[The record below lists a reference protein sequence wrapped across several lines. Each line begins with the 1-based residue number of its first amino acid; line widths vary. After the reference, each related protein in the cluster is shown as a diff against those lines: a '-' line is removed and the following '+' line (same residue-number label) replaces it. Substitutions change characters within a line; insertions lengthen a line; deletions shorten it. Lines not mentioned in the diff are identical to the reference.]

1 MGFFFQITG
10 PNGIPLV
17 QEGLGGTSADF
28 DKNAYTLNV
37 GAMGA
42 KLDEQ
47 FQGLLK
53 AINPL
58 DTDIFA
64 ELETY
69 ANSVQSAFGLS
80 KERVDEFKTTIADAA
95 PELAKLGIQDQEIAN
110 NLISIM
116 DGLGGAASVSKEAII
131 ELSAASK
138 LTGQDVGVLTSN
150 FRDVGISVYDVG
162 EQMKTVTEVARSA
175 GVSVKGVSGQVMDNL
190 EKMNLYNF
198 ENGVKGLAKMAAQAE
213 RLGISM
219 ANVFAQ
225 SEKVMD
231 PEGAIDMSAA
241 LQRLGVTS
249 SGLLDPLRAM
259 DMSQNDPE
267 QFQKEMV
274 NLGKEFTRFNEKTGQ
289 MEILP
294 GAKRRMREVAEAVGM
309 TAEEFSKMALKS
321 SDFEMKLKQIKMPSL
336 AVDDDETKEMIAT
349 MAQMKDGVATIQVR
363 DKETGITT
371 EKKVEELTP
380 EDIENL
386 KKANED
392 SSKTI
397 EELAFN
403 QLDVTT
409 QIKNLLS
416 TGEVATKF
424 AKATTPTLS
433 KFYGLVADSKLEL
446 AKASDNIFGS
456 TEDMRTAMGDLTK
469 PIEGIIKGKITGDDK
484 MVNAEIGNLET
495 NIFKTLGEFT
505 GKFKT
510 EVNSVQEKLI
520 ENVKTAY
527 SEPIKFEGKTDSNLN
542 LNLNL
547 KSDVNGMNFS
557 PEQVEKIKLAMLNDP
572 NFANKLNKVLENNL
586 VSASTG
592 GKNQ

>member
-1 MGFFFQITG
+1 MAFFFGNNTG
-10 PNGIPLV
+10 NSSLMDDA
-17 QEGLGGTSADF
+17 LGGTLADF
-28 DKNAYTLNV
+28 DKNAYTLNL
-37 GAMGA
+37 GALKEKIGA
-42 KLDEQ
+42 Q
-47 FQGLLK
+47 FEGLLNS
-53 AINPL
+53 INPL
-58 DTDIFA
+58 DSTIFA
-64 ELETY
+64 DLEGY
-69 ANSVQSAFGLS
+69 ANSVQTAFGLS
-80 KERVDEFKTTIADAA
+80 KERVDEFKTTIANAA
-95 PELAKLGIQDQEIAN
+95 PELAKLGIKDSEIAT
-110 NLISIM
+110 NLVSIM

-131 ELSAASK
+131 ELSAAAK
-138 LTGQDVGVLTSN
+138 LTGGDVGTLASS
-150 FRDVGISVYDVG
+150 FREVGISVYDVG
-162 EQMKTVTEVARSA
+162 EQMKTVAEVARSA
-175 GVSVKGVSGQVMDNL
+175 GVSVKGVSDKVTSNL
-190 EKMNLYNF
+190 EKMNLFNF

-213 RLGISM
+213 RLGINM

-225 SEKVMD
+225 SEKVMN

-267 QFQKEMV
+267 QFQKEIV

-294 GAKRRMREVAEAVGM
+294 GAKRRMKEVAEAVGM
-309 TAEEFSKMALKS
+309 TAGEFSKMALKS

-336 AVDDDETKEMIAT
+336 GIDDDETKEMIAT

-433 KFYGLVADSKLEL
+433 KFYGLVADSKLEI
-446 AKASDNIFGS
+446 AKAADNIFGS

-469 PIEGIIKGKITGDDK
+469 PVEGIIKGKVTGDDN
-484 MVNAEIGNLET
+484 MVKSEIGNLET
-495 NIFKTLGEFT
+495 NILKTFNDFSS
-505 GKFKT
+505 KFST
-510 EVNSVQEKLI
+510 EVNSVQENLI
-520 ENVKTAY
+520 EKVKTAY
-527 SEPIKFEGKTDSNLN
+527 SEPIKIEGKTDSNLN
-542 LNLNL
+542 INVKVTDNGGNLIDDAKL
-547 KSDVNGMNFS
+547 KRSLLD
-557 PEQVEKIKLAMLNDP
+557 DP
-572 NFANKLNKVLENNL
+572 NFISDVKTKISGVA
-586 VSASTG
+586 AP
-592 GKNQ
+592 

>member
-1 MGFFFQITG
+1 MAFFFSKNTG
-10 PNGIPLV
+10 TSSYGSDA
-17 QEGLGGTSADF
+17 LGGTAEDF
-28 DKNAYTLNV
+28 NKNAYTLNV
-37 GAMGA
+37 GAIGK
-42 KLDEQ
+42 KLESQ
-47 FQGLLK
+47 FEGLLS

-58 DTDIFA
+58 DTKIFA

-69 ANSVQSAFGLS
+69 ANSVQTAFGLS

-116 DGLGGAASVSKEAII
+116 DGLGGAASVSKEAIV
-131 ELSAASK
+131 EVSAAAK

-175 GVSVKGVSGQVMDNL
+175 GVSVSKVSGEVMTNL

-213 RLGISM
+213 RLGINM

-225 SEKVMD
+225 SEKVMN

-267 QFQKEMV
+267 QFQKEIV
-274 NLGKEFTRFNEKTGQ
+274 SLGKEFTRFNEKTGQ

-294 GAKRRMREVAEAVGM
+294 GAKRRMREVATAVGM

-397 EELAFN
+397 EEIAFN

-416 TGEVATKF
+416 TGEVAAKF

-433 KFYGLVADSKLEL
+433 KFYGLVADSKLEI

-469 PIEGIIKGKITGDDK
+469 PVEGIIKGKVTGDDNK
-484 MVNAEIGNLET
+484 VKTEIGNLET
-495 NIFKTLGEFT
+495 NLFKVFT
-505 GKFKT
+505 DFSSKFST
-510 EVNSVQEKLI
+510 EVNTVQEKLI
-520 ENVKTAY
+520 EKVQTAY
-527 SEPIKFEGKTDSNLN
+527 SEPIKIEGKTENNVTVNVKVTDATGNQVQNNLTKQ
-542 LNLNL
+542 LLD
-547 KSDVNGMNFS
+547 DVNFVS
-557 PEQVEKIKLAMLNDP
+557 DLKVKLSGVAAP
-572 NFANKLNKVLENNL
+572 
-586 VSASTG
+586 
-592 GKNQ
+592 